1 MASLWT
7 EHRSPTGRLYW
18 YNATTSTSSWERPDD
33 LKTPSERAL
42 ASTPWKE
49 YQTAEGRKYWH
60 HTETKETTWTLPDV
74 VREAIEKAAASAPPA
89 PVPSTPGPPMSFTAP
104 TPAPAP
110 APPHPTFVPASQTP
124 AMAPSMKPPGS
135 ITPNTSSAPAG
146 FVPPAASLPPRP
158 VTSIL
163 HSAPVPTPVT
173 TTLPDFKTPEE
184 AERAF
189 VGLLRVKGV
198 NPTWTWEQTMRDII
212 TEPLYKALDTLAARK
227 AAWEKFIDNE
237 RKREKENREK
247 NITRVRASWNA
258 GLESLSEEKTI
269 TNEEGVEI
277 KLPGAPPKLWWTY
290 ERLKREM
297 ELRIPDVW
305 KLGRDDEERKI
316 LWEDYLADLRQK
328 ETTAANQL
336 RGRQQEK
343 LTDLLRAHEEK
354 LDISGD
360 LETMQWRVA
369 QEAILR
375 SEFFQNDDDLRKM
388 DDLDMLMVFE
398 EEVKRAEKESSEAK
412 AKQKEDK
419 RRTYRKTRA
428 AYIQLLHEL
437 KLNGEIQ
444 PGTMWKE
451 VYPLIEA
458 DERYQ
463 NLVGNPGSSP
473 LELFWDLVDDLD
485 QETEEKA
492 KIVQDILADQQKTIT
507 ETTELDHFLSW
518 LDGHTDP
525 TVLDKKTLTHVF
537 MMLHDEVVRIA
548 KEERRRFEKRLRNQ
562 IEDLRYAL
570 KKLSPPI
577 ELDTPYEEATQRFSH
592 LQEYKSLEGQEDGR
606 KEAYNRYMERLK
618 EKATLE
624 EKRTKRKDEDM
635 PRGDYRKKSL
645 LQHSDDEGSIISSSK
660 RKKRDLLDEDKP
672 NRHSSPRSGRRED
685 IHSSPRGPKDSREE
699 RDQDRSKERDRNG
712 GRDRDYD
719 RDKDSARDR
728 TRNKAPGRG
737 TDVEPEAERDHS
749 KEDIR
754 NVDSDRSRNRDTD
767 RDRSRDTN
775 RDRDRARDRDH
786 RDRTKDRPDE
796 RDRSRTSISQTDD
809 RDRRRKDFD
818 NDRHS
823 QRHHRSRKD
832 RDYDERDRDRHRS
845 NRYEDDDGPA
855 SEKKSEGIKDGRGDS
870 VDKRARST
878 DVADNVNRPI
888 NTEEERELKR
898 VKINET
904 VDTKLVEKSDG
915 EEGELDG

>member
-1 MASLWT
+1 ASLWT

-74 VREAIEKAAASAPPA
+74 VREAIEKAAASAPSA
-89 PVPSTPGPPMSFTAP
+89 PVPPTPGPPVSSTAP
-104 TPAPAP
+104 TSTPAS
-110 APPHPTFVPASQTP
+110 APPHPGFVPATQNP
-124 AMAPSMKPPGS
+124 AMAPSMRPPGS
-135 ITPNTSSAPAG
+135 STPNTSSAPAG

-189 VGLLRVKGV
+189 IGLLRVKGV

-247 NITRVRASWNA
+247 NITRVRAR
-258 GLESLSEEKTI
+258 
-269 TNEEGVEI
+269 VEI

-297 ELRIPDVW
+297 ELRAPDVW
-305 KLGRDDEERKI
+305 KLARDDEERKI
-316 LWEDYLADLRQK
+316 LWEDYLTDLRQK

-354 LDISGD
+354 LDLSGD

-398 EEVKRAEKESSEAK
+398 EEVKRAEKDSNATK

-419 RRTYRKTRA
+419 RRAYRKARA

-437 KLNGEIQ
+437 KLKGEIQ
-444 PGTMWKE
+444 PGAMWKE

-492 KIVQDILADQQKTIT
+492 KIVQGILADQQKTIT
-507 ETTELDHFLSW
+507 ETTELDQFLSW
-518 LDGHTDP
+518 LDGHADAA
-525 TVLDKKTLTHVF
+525 VLDKKTLTYVF
-537 MMLHDEVVRIA
+537 IMLHDDVVRVA

-577 ELDTPYEEATQRFSH
+577 ELDTPYEEAIERFSH
-592 LQEYKSLEGQEDGR
+592 MQEYKSLDGQEDGR
-606 KEAYNRYMERLK
+606 KEAFSRYMERLK

-624 EKRTKRKDEDM
+624 EKRNKRKDDDP
-635 PRGDYRKKSL
+635 PRADYRKKSL

-672 NRHSSPRSGRRED
+672 NRHSSPRSGRRDD
-685 IHSSPRGPKDSREE
+685 IHSSPRAPKDSRED
-699 RDQDRSKERDRNG
+699 RDHDRGKERDRNG
-712 GRDRDYD
+712 ARDRDYD
-719 RDKDSARDR
+719 REKDTPRDR
-728 TRNKAPGRG
+728 ARSKAPARG
-737 TDVEPEAERDHS
+737 ADVEPEAERDHP

-754 NVDSDRSRNRDTD
+754 NLDSDRSRNRDRD

-775 RDRDRARDRDH
+775 RDRDRDRDRDRTRDRDH
-786 RDRTKDRPDE
+786 RDRTKDRPDD
-796 RDRSRTSISQTDD
+796 RDRARTSISQTDD

-818 NDRHS
+818 TDRHN

-845 NRYEDDDGPA
+845 SRYEDEDGPVP
-855 SEKKSEGIKDGRGDS
+855 EKKSEGIKDGRADL

-878 DVADNVNRPI
+878 ELADNLTRPVN
-888 NTEEERELKR
+888 NEEERELK
-898 VKINET
+898 V
-904 VDTKLVEKSDG
+904 S
-915 EEGELDG
+915 